1 MRHTVHVVSDEEEY
15 LLRRE
20 LLPRT
25 HVHPTSGGCDGHL
38 GTLHRKG
45 QRTGTVARVETE
57 ACEPNTERS
66 LTQLLHVASMPQK
79 RFSAAEVMRYH
90 NGAGAEDNRPVST

>member
-1 MRHTVHVVSDEEEY
+1 MRHIVHVVSDEEEY
-15 LLRRE
+15 LLCRE
-20 LLPRT
+20 LLSRT

-57 ACEPNTERS
+57 ACERNTEMVDSAAPRGFNAPK
-66 LTQLLHVASMPQK
+66 T
-79 RFSAAEVMRYH
+79 FSAPR
-90 NGAGAEDNRPVST
+90 R

>member
-1 MRHTVHVVSDEEEY
+1 VRHTVHVVSDEAY

-38 GTLHRKG
+38 RTLHRKG

-57 ACEPNTERS
+57 TCERNTER
-66 LTQLLHVASMPQK
+66 VASAAREWLQCPLV
-79 RFSAAEVMRYH
+79 SAPR
-90 NGAGAEDNRPVST
+90 R